1 VIDPEADIA
10 GVDGCKGGWIM
21 VRQRPGVGL
30 SVQVIPSF
38 AELIRQ
44 APAPAIVAVDMPI
57 GLPSVSGRGGRG
69 PEALI
74 RPLLGMRQSS
84 VFSIPSRAAV
94 HACEEPF
101 TTLDA
106 WYEGHRRA
114 SDVARQTSDP
124 ARGVSIQAYGIF
136 DKIRQLDAVLRAD
149 PALCERVIES
159 HPELAFWRLNGGRPM
174 SLPKKV
180 NGRVHPPGM
189 EERKALLA
197 SHGIDRQLLDARP
210 PSGAGEDDLLDAAA
224 MLLIAARHAK
234 GETVSFPDPPGRDDH
249 GIRIAIWV

>member
-1 VIDPEADIA
+1 MIDPAADIA

-21 VRQRPGVGL
+21 VRQRPGAGT
-30 SVQVIPSF
+30 SVHVIRSF
-38 AELIRQ
+38 VELMLQ
-44 APAPAIVAVDMPI
+44 TPAPAIIAVDMPI

-74 RPLLGMRQSS
+74 RPLLGTRQSS

-101 TTLDA
+101 TTLEA
-106 WYEGHRRA
+106 WYEGHRKA
-114 SDVARQTSDP
+114 SAVARQTSDP
-124 ARGVSIQAYGIF
+124 PRGVSIQAYGIF
-136 DKIRQLDAVLRAD
+136 DKIRRLDAVLRAD
-149 PALCERVIES
+149 PSVSERVIES

-180 NGRVHPPGM
+180 KGRVNPLGM
-189 EERKALLA
+189 EERRALLA
-197 SHGIDRQLLDARP
+197 SHGIDRRLLDARP
-210 PSGAGEDDLLDAAA
+210 PSGASEDDLLDAAA

-234 GETVSFPDPPGRDDH
+234 GETVPFPDPPGRDDH